1 MAGYFRAGD
10 SECGLSFLRLPITS
24 ARLCVLTNGSVCSY
38 PHHHDQK
45 RISQGGAFHPQLT
58 GFDANVGTADL
69 ASLVFS
75 SAEIVIVMDVA
86 VVGRGREGVQ
96 LQGAIGM
103 HVSDVGHVIDVVASG
118 QVPAQ
123 YGTGGASCWTGQGHP
138 H

>member
-1 MAGYFRAGD
+1 MAPFAPT
-10 SECGLSFLRLPITS
+10 LITTIRNVS
-24 ARLCVLTNGSVCSY
+24 G
-38 PHHHDQK
+38 K
-45 RISQGGAFHPQLT
+45 GAFPPQLT
-58 GFDANVGTADL
+58 CFDANVGTADL

-96 LQGAIGM
+96 LQGAVGV
-103 HVSDVGHVIDVVASG
+103 HVSDVGHVIDVVAGG